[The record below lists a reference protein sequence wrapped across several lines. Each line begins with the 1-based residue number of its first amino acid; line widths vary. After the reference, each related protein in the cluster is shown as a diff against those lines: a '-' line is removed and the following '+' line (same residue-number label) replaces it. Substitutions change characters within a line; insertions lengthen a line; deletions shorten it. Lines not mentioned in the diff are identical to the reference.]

1 MIEDFRTDALHEAL
15 RESRIEDSTLL
26 GLLVLALAGKN
37 VSVKSG
43 ADMSPFDRERIAATI
58 TEGGVLTSDFGLIH
72 AAARNMLVAALSCRD
87 NMSNSG
93 PGARIAGEAI
103 GASLHLPTMATDEF
117 LSCLS
122 RQALEKAATTEGVRA
137 EVRVRD
143 TRARF
148 IERFTDTRYVYPG
161 ALFQV
166 TAEEIAAAATP
177 SPSHLVRWPSE
188 VRNDGFDGDAGT
200 GEDIISETDALAATA
215 IADMP
220 PVD

>member
-1 MIEDFRTDALHEAL
+1 
-15 RESRIEDSTLL
+15 
-26 GLLVLALAGKN
+26 
-37 VSVKSG
+37 
-43 ADMSPFDRERIAATI
+43 
-58 TEGGVLTSDFGLIH
+58 
-72 AAARNMLVAALSCRD
+72 MLVAALSCRD

-103 GASLHLPTMATDEF
+103 GASLYLPTMATDEF
-117 LSCLS
+117 LTCLS
-122 RQALEKAATTEGVRA
+122 RQALEKAATTEGVRT

-148 IERFTDTRYVYPG
+148 IERFKDTRYVYPG

-166 TAEEIAAAATP
+166 TAGEIAAEAATSSNHLGR
-177 SPSHLVRWPSE
+177 SPSAVTS
-188 VRNDGFDGDAGT
+188 DGFDGDIGT
-200 GEDIISETDALAATA
+200 GEDIVSDADALAATA